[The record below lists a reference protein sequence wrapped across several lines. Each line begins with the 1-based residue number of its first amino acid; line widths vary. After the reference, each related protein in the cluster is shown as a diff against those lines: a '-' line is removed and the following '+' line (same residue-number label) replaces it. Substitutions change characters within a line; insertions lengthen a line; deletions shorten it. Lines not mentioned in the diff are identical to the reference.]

1 MKSCW
6 ICLLL
11 LFTASAQDSQ
21 LTEVSGEVY
30 DMLGKPI
37 ANAVVVYTD
46 VEHGGSRHLLT
57 DLNGRYRAIGLPSG
71 TYDIQ
76 ITSPTGEPI
85 YSGKKHIY
93 AEAQKNL
100 NVISV
105 DLSVVPTTSSLVPF
119 KGPTAAEIQ
128 GAPWRKVNQ
137 EQIKDLTPQQ
147 VAELRAE
154 NAAIARYMEL
164 VPEARAAIR
173 SQDWP
178 RAAEHLHSLIAVAPY
193 QWQLYQNLG
202 TVLRSLH
209 RNVEAIQVLEK
220 GIQVARYDD
229 GLVKDQKKF
238 NSTLSQMI
246 MLEGEAYDASAQPA
260 AAATQY
266 RKAIEINP
274 KFALAYMMLCIAE
287 YHNRND
293 DAAIGA
299 CTQGI
304 AADPTQPEYYQILA
318 GMESNF
324 ERYEDAIPIYEK
336 GIRLAERKREA
347 SQVSVSLPARL
358 DRGMADMMSAEQVLL
373 SEGDA
378 AYKAR
383 AGQML
388 LAEGNAYFQLKSY
401 QQAAGLF
408 VRAARWHNY
417 PALAYFNLCATQFD
431 VRKWKAAVEAC
442 DQAIS
447 SDAKMADAY
456 YVKASALAGQAAEQG
471 KVQSSQAVVALHR
484 YLELAPDGAY
494 AGDARALLRELSRG
508 N

>member
-1 MKSCW
+1 
-6 ICLLL
+6 L
-11 LFTASAQDSQ
+11 A
-21 LTEVSGEVY
+21 
-30 DMLGKPI
+30 
-37 ANAVVVYTD
+37 
-46 VEHGGSRHLLT
+46 
-57 DLNGRYRAIGLPSG
+57 
-71 TYDIQ
+71 
-76 ITSPTGEPI
+76 
-85 YSGKKHIY
+85 
-93 AEAQKNL
+93 
-100 NVISV
+100 
-105 DLSVVPTTSSLVPF
+105 PF

-147 VAELRAE
+147 IAELRAE
-154 NAAIARYMEL
+154 NAAIARYIEL
-164 VPEARAAIR
+164 APEARSAVKA
-173 SQDWP
+173 QDWR
-178 RAAEHLHSLIAVAPY
+178 RAKDLLHSLIAIAPY
-193 QWQLYQNLG
+193 QWQLYQNLA
-202 TVLRSLH
+202 TMLRSLH

-220 GIQVARYDD
+220 GIQAAWYDD

-238 NSTLSQMI
+238 NSTVSQMI

-266 RKAIEINP
+266 RKAIQINP

-293 DAAIGA
+293 DAAIDA

-304 AADPTQPEYYQILA
+304 AADPAQPEYYQILA
-318 GMESNF
+318 GMESNL
-324 ERYEDAIPIYEK
+324 ERYEDAIPVYEK
-336 GIRLAERKREA
+336 GIRMAERKREA
-347 SQVSVSLPARL
+347 NQVSVSLPA
-358 DRGMADMMSAEQVLL
+358 RGMADMMSAEQVLL
-373 SEGDA
+373 PEGDA

-388 LAEGNAYFQLKSY
+388 LAEGNAYFQLKNY

-408 VRAARWHNY
+408 ARAARWHDY

-494 AGDARALLRELSRG
+494 AGDARALLRELSG
-508 N
+508 GD